1 MVRSRVIE
9 ASKRIQTR
17 HLVGCTAAAVAAF
30 AVTGSAQAATQIAV
44 KATSAFEQ
52 APGTGGGSYLAW
64 TRGSRE
70 RLLLQSGP
78 GQPAF
83 RVNGARSSAW
93 SGSID
98 GTTFVYQLY
107 HRRNSDIR
115 LIDVVS
121 HAKSAPAGINTPR
134 WEWHPTISGDWILF
148 GREALARH
156 RWRVLLHNTSTAQT
170 ITLTDVQGRST
181 RADPGQVSGDY
192 AVWDRCAHHVCNVY
206 RYQIS
211 TGQTIRIPNTLTGQ
225 IQYYPSVTTAG
236 TVYFVHSGNGCGR
249 NVKLIEWVNGQPL
262 NVLVEF
268 GPGRDIFSTTQTVP
282 NQVAGTDVYFDRYN
296 CRSGSDIYKIVV
308 P

>member
-1 MVRSRVIE
+1 M
-9 ASKRIQTR
+9 AS
-17 HLVGCTAAAVAAF
+17 VAALF
-30 AVTGSAQAATQIAV
+30 WAATAPAQASTQIAV

-52 APGTGGGSYLAW
+52 VPGTGGGTYFAW
-64 TRGSRE
+64 TRGSRT

-83 RVNGARSSAW
+83 QVNSSRSRAW

-98 GTTFVYQLY
+98 GTTFVYQLA
-107 HRRNSDIR
+107 RGGNSDIR
-115 LIDVVS
+115 LMDVVS
-121 HAKSAPAGINTPR
+121 HAKSAPTGVNTRR

-148 GREALARH
+148 GRSAFDRN
-156 RWRVLLHNTSTAQT
+156 RSRVLLHNTSTAQT
-170 ITLTDVQGRST
+170 ITVADVQGKST

-211 TGQTIRIPNTLTGQ
+211 TGQTRRIPNTLTGQ
-225 IQYYPSVTTAG
+225 LQYDPSVTDTG
-236 TVYFVHSGNGCGR
+236 TVYFVHSGDGCGR
-249 NVKLIEWVNGQPL
+249 NVKLIEWVEGQPL

-268 GPGRDIFSTTQTVP
+268 GRGRDVFSTTQTVAD
-282 NQVAGTDVYFDRYN
+282 QVAGTDVYYDKYT
-296 CRSGSDIYKIVV
+296 CRNADSDIYKIVV